1 MQYSDY
7 PYYSFYS
14 QPCEVCNLLAGKHN
28 LIAAITDVKAV
39 VFHIFQNRENQFGWI
54 LGSNFLDQKKLKS
67 NPMRK

>member
-1 MQYSDY
+1 
-7 PYYSFYS
+7 
-14 QPCEVCNLLAGKHN
+14 LLAGKHN